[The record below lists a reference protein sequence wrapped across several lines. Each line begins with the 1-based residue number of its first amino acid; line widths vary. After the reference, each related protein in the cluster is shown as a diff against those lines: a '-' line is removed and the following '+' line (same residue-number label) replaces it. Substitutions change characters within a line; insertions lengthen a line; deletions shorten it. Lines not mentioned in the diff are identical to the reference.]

1 MLALLLWV
9 ANREADKL
17 VQETLTPD
25 FSAIYNIKTK
35 KGTFFAYI
43 LPLVQHSN
51 KDISRNRVVLL
62 QTSKRLNLRIDNI
75 SAALALAQAAIW
87 DLLPNHSL
95 QPAFP
100 YLLQN

>member
-1 MLALLLWV
+1 MLELLLWV

-25 FSAIYNIKTK
+25 FSAINDIKTK

-51 KDISRNRVVLL
+51 KDFS
-62 QTSKRLNLRIDNI
+62 
-75 SAALALAQAAIW
+75 
-87 DLLPNHSL
+87 
-95 QPAFP
+95 
-100 YLLQN
+100 QNQ